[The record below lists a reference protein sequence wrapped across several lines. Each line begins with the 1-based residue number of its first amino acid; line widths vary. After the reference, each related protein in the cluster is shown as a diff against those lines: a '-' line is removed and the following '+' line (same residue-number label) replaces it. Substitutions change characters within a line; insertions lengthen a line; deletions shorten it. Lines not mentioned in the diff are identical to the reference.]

1 MVGIVLINPP
11 SPENTEYVR
20 VERCMQ
26 KKSAWAG
33 SLWQPLQ
40 LMYAQSILEKNG
52 YKSNTDFRSLIGFMV
67 EYLMTKGK
75 LFPNTTIEA
84 IYDILDN
91 EIDNL

>member
-1 MVGIVLINPP
+1 MTNEFI
-11 SPENTEYVR
+11 
-20 VERCMQ
+20 
-26 KKSAWAG
+26 AW
-33 SLWQPLQ
+33 
-40 LMYAQSILEKNG
+40 MEKNG